1 MSARAGS
8 PEFFCIYFHPGASNY
23 CMSSRVSVVLGSDL
37 PQISRHVSTC
47 FKSTPDLHL
56 VGTTTDGT
64 GVLHLAKVHH
74 PNIAIISLGVRQP
87 VLKGLVSALSDD
99 GVCPVIMSDVLED
112 IECLELLQSGL
123 VGILP
128 PKVTAEMLRQG
139 LHAIAAGEIWI
150 RRDMI
155 GKVIDQIRGSSGLMP
170 VFPKLSDKNNSR
182 KLQPDN
188 QYSLTQREFQIVQAT
203 SEGMTN
209 KEIASALD
217 ISEFTVKHHLAKIFD
232 KLGVYSRL
240 ELATFAVH
248 HNLFKQSATPLL
260 AAAAKPAIPGRDR
273 TGTF

>member
-1 MSARAGS
+1 MRARRS
-8 PEFFCIYFHPGASNY
+8 FFVFTSVRVCLIT
-23 CMSSRVSVVLGSDL
+23 CMGSRVSVVLGSDL
-37 PQISRHVSTC
+37 PQISRYVNTC
-47 FKSTPDLHL
+47 FKATPDVYL
-56 VGTTTDGT
+56 VGTATDGT

-74 PNIAIISLGVRQP
+74 PNIAIISLSVRQP
-87 VLKGLVSALSDD
+87 VLKGLVSTLSDD
-99 GVCPVIMSDVLED
+99 GVCPVIISDVLED
-112 IECLELLQSGL
+112 IESLELLQSGL

-128 PKVTAEMLRQG
+128 SKVTGEMLRQS

-170 VFPKLSDKNNSR
+170 AFPKLSDKSANR
-182 KLQPDN
+182 AKMQAEN
-188 QYSLTQREFQIVQAT
+188 QFSLTQRELQIVQAT

-209 KEIASALD
+209 KEIASTLD

-248 HNLFKQSATPLL
+248 HNLFKQSATPLF
-260 AAAAKPAIPGRDR
+260 AASDKSATPGRDR